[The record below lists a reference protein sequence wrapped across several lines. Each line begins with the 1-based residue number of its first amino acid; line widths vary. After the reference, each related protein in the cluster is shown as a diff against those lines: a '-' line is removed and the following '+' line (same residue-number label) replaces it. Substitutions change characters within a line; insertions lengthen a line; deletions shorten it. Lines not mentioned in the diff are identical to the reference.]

1 MISIRRQISIILCVL
16 TSSTGIKVYNVFVSV
31 HQNWRATDV
40 INNQREVIVSAL
52 CTLVSGKPLFPGWM
66 KLPAGSVVAAF
77 KHLRGVQVR
86 VEACFVMR
94 PAAKFMTRWWRRPR
108 SEGFPDVSVASVM
121 YRLVDGGWFIIILFD
136 FFGSPELNKCLLS
149 VLFPLAL
156 SVSFRQ
162 E

>member
-52 CTLVSGKPLFPGWM
+52 WSLVSGKPLFPGWM
-66 KLPAGSVVAAF
+66 KLPAAAWWQPSNT
-77 KHLRGVQVR
+77 LG
-86 VEACFVMR
+86 ACRCAWKYVSLWE